1 LSTNKFNLIRDR
13 VAPASRE
20 ALHEEIVTA
29 DVTARSLLRLTFL
42 FSFRRMQNEYEI
54 FTRYGE

>member
-1 LSTNKFNLIRDR
+1 MKERRRDR

-29 DVTARSLLRLTFL
+29 DVPLRLTFL
-42 FSFRRMQNEYEI
+42 FSFRWMQNEYEI

>member
-1 LSTNKFNLIRDR
+1 MKERRRDR
-13 VAPASRE
+13 VPPASRE

-29 DVTARSLLRLTFL
+29 DVPARPLLRLTFL
-42 FSFRRMQNEYEI
+42 FSFRWMQNEYES